1 MCIIKKN
8 QKMNI
13 KNYFNQ
19 QELIVFKEQIKIKKE
34 EVLKKYKYNQ
44 IKNLMLVFMQNYNK

>member
-1 MCIIKKN
+1 MWIIKKN

-44 IKNLMLVFMQNYNK
+44 IKNLMLVFIQNYNK

>member
-1 MCIIKKN
+1 MWIIKKN

-13 KNYFNQ
+13 KNCFNQ
-19 QELIVFKEQIKIKKE
+19 QELIVFKGQIKIKKE

-44 IKNLMLVFMQNYNK
+44 TKNLMLVFMQNYNK

>member
-1 MCIIKKN
+1 MWIIKKN

-44 IKNLMLVFMQNYNK
+44 TKNLMLVFMQNYNK

>member
-1 MCIIKKN
+1 MWIIKKN

-19 QELIVFKEQIKIKKE
+19 QELIVFKELIKIKKE

-44 IKNLMLVFMQNYNK
+44 TKNLMLVFMQNYNK